1 MTTIFLVDDILQLNP
16 DGIKWCENDQ
26 KNCIDDK
33 DKFEDF
39 PKMLFRFVKYKDE
52 NNCIVKLIHPHNL
65 YLEWGGEDSADLS
78 FPEQYLQIKKD
89 P

>member
-1 MTTIFLVDDILQLNP
+1 MTTIFFVDDILQLNP
-16 DGIKWCENDQ
+16 EGIKWCENDQ
-26 KNCIDDK
+26 KNYMEDK
-33 DKFEDF
+33 DKFDDF
-39 PKMLFRFVKYKDE
+39 SKMLFRFVKYND
-52 NNCIVKLIHPHNL
+52 NHCIVKLIHPHNL